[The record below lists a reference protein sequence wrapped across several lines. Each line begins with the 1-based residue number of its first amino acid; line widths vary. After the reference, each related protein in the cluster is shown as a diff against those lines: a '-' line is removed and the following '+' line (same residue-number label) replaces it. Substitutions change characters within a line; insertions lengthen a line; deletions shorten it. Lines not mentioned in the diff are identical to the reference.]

1 MKRCMQALTLT
12 LVRVSTYSSLI
23 IPTLFGEVRPFTI
36 VYITQGEAVIA
47 RKGSGE
53 VV

>member
-1 MKRCMQALTLT
+1 MKKCMLALTLI
-12 LVRVSTYSSLI
+12 LVQVSTYSSLI
-23 IPTLFGEVRPFTI
+23 IPILFGEVRPCTI
-36 VYITQGEAVIA
+36 GCITQGEAVLA